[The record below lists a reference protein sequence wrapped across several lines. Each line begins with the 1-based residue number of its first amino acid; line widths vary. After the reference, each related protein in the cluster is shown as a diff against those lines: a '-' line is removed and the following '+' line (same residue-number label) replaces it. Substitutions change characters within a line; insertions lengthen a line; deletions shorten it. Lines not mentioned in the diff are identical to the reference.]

1 MDRFIQRLNIE
12 HFERLLQTVT
22 DESVRQRISMLLEEE
37 RAKKPADADK
47 QGGYGRESSSQPPPS
62 RFFPGE
68 RPARE
73 EPCRLFHYARAA

>member
-47 QGGYGRESSSQPPPS
+47 QRG
-62 RFFPGE
+62 
-68 RPARE
+68 
-73 EPCRLFHYARAA
+73 

>member
-22 DESVRQRISMLLEEE
+22 DESVSMLLEEE

-47 QGGYGRESSSQPPPS
+47 QGG
-62 RFFPGE
+62 
-68 RPARE
+68 
-73 EPCRLFHYARAA
+73 